1 MQDGASFALSVDG
14 TGLVAG
20 LRTTKL
26 EITGQAVAAGTAGAW
41 RTLLD
46 GVGSRHVT
54 LSGAGVFTG
63 SDGEARV
70 KAAALA
76 GAVLPCR
83 AVFDTG
89 ATLAGPFVVTR
100 LDYAGTFG
108 GEGAW
113 GLTLESAG
121 PVVAA

>member
-1 MQDGASFALSVDG
+1 MQDGASFTRAIGG
-14 TGLVAG
+14 TQVAG

-26 EITGQAVAAGTAGAW
+26 TITGQAVAAGTPGDW
-41 RTLLD
+41 RTLI
-46 GVGSRHVT
+46 GGAGSRQVT
-54 LSGAGVFTG
+54 LSGAGIFAG

-70 KAAALA
+70 KTAALS
-76 GAVLPCR
+76 GAVVQAEAL
-83 AVFDTG
+83 FDTG
-89 ATLAGPFVVTR
+89 ATLTGPFVVTWIE
-100 LDYAGTFG
+100 YTGTFS